1 MRHPA
6 SVPALFLVAVFLV
19 SCVPLWGESG
29 EPAPV
34 ATAEGGIGGT
44 GVSPR
49 GDGIGGTGKTA
60 DVEGGIG
67 GTGIVG
73 TITGFGS
80 IIVNGLHVEYDPAMA
95 VATSAG
101 VGTARDLRIGHVV
114 AVEAADEGGRLVARA
129 IEVQHVLAGPVTAV
143 DRANGIV
150 TVMGERVRISDDT
163 RVRTAGRDTPGDLSD
178 VRPGTA
184 VMVSGFRGGGLIEA
198 SRIESAAHPD
208 FAAITGTV
216 TRMDGSGIYVDGRR
230 VVFEGPLPPDLSLGR
245 DVTLAGRA
253 VQGTLRVRK
262 ASVRPRKPFGGRVR
276 RLSVEG
282 IVRPGLRV
290 RGLRVGRLPVG
301 PEGRAAAGLRLG
313 QRIIA
318 IGELGPDR
326 RLMMRTFR
334 TLEPRTWKGRG
345 RALVPRAGPRQPG
358 AAPSR
363 PELRKGKNKDVLGP
377 RRSPPRPREARPPR
391 NEPPDKVRRPQR
403 RRPPPGG
410 DRFRNHGSPARP
422 RR

>member
-1 MRHPA
+1 MRRPA

-19 SCVPLWGESG
+19 SCAPLWGDSPD
-29 EPAPV
+29 PAPV
-34 ATAEGGIGGT
+34 VTAAGGIGGT

-49 GDGIGGTGKTA
+49 EGGIGGTGRTA

-80 IIVNGLHVEYDPAMA
+80 IIVNGLRVDYDPAMP

-150 TVMGERVRISDDT
+150 TVLGERVRISDDT
-163 RVRTAGRDTPGDLSD
+163 RVRTAGRDTRGDISD
-178 VRPGTA
+178 VRPGSG

-198 SRIESAAHPD
+198 SRIEPAPHPD

-216 TRMDGSGIYVDGRR
+216 TRMDGSGVYVDGRR
-230 VVFEGPLPPDLSLGR
+230 VVIEGTLPPDLSLGR
-245 DVTLAGRA
+245 NVTLAGRA

-262 ASVRPRKPFGGRVR
+262 VTVRPRIPFGGRVR

-301 PEGRAAAGLRLG
+301 PEGRAAVGLRLG

-318 IGELGPDR
+318 VGDLGPDR
-326 RLMMRTFR
+326 RLRMRTFR
-334 TLEPRTWKGRG
+334 ALEPRKWKGRA
-345 RALVPRAGPRQPG
+345 RTLVPGAGPRKPG

-363 PELRKGKNKDVLGP
+363 PQLRKGKNKDVLGP
-377 RRSPPRPREARPPR
+377 RRPPPRPRETRPPR
-391 NEPPDKVRRPQR
+391 NGPPDKVRRPQR

-410 DRFRNHGSPARP
+410 DRLRNHGSPAHP